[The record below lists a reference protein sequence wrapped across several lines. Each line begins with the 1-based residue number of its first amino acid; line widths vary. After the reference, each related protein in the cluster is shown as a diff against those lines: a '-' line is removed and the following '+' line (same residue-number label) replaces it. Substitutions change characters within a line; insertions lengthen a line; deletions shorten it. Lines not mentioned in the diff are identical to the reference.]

1 VFVWVFHPR
10 LSAVSVAKISKASS
24 VRRGLY
30 FFGSSACFNRA
41 SALRE
46 AALTLPLLLP
56 LREKVGMR
64 SLLRILR
71 SRHSY
76 ILVQQVEG
84 ETVSITFDIATLTPA
99 IPTWAHENPVRPF
112 AGAHAR

>member
-1 VFVWVFHPR
+1 
-10 LSAVSVAKISKASS
+10 
-24 VRRGLY
+24 
-30 FFGSSACFNRA
+30 
-41 SALRE
+41 
-46 AALTLPLLLP
+46 
-56 LREKVGMR
+56 MR